1 MKKIKWLR
9 KPWVRKTIY
18 TTIVLAVCGAVFASF
33 TWFALV
39 DAVRGDIVVVPD
51 VIGMPLPE
59 ARATL
64 NAAGLKSSVGSE
76 RSVYSDFVP
85 RGAVAVQDPAP
96 ESHVKFAR
104 QVEIILSRGSRK
116 ESIPDLTGLNVEE
129 AAEVTRS
136 YQMRLT
142 GIVRMHDRRPAG
154 TVVAQTPAPG
164 GSGIVDNRI
173 KLLIS
178 EGERPVR
185 YVMPDLTLRPL
196 TEVEAL
202 LQRNR
207 MQYVVKTFANQIE
220 DRNILF
226 IKQQYPLPGHMM
238 SADDIVTLKV
248 VEREAL

>member
-1 MKKIKWLR
+1 MKKPKWVR

-18 TTIVLAVCGAVFASF
+18 STIVLAVCGAVFAWF
-33 TWFALV
+33 TWGALV

-129 AAEVTRS
+129 AAEVARS

-142 GIVRMHDRRPAG
+142 GIARMHDRRPAG

-185 YVMPDLTLRPL
+185 YVMPDLRLRPL

-207 MQYVVKTFANQIE
+207 TQYVVKTFANQIE

-238 SADDIVTLKV
+238 SADDVVTLKV